1 MKDTMELI
9 EARDRALEYMMETR
23 SEVMQWFRGDFT
35 VEEKA
40 DRSPVTQADRKVEE
54 ILRTRIGRDFPGHG
68 IIGEEFG
75 EENPDADWVW
85 TIDPIDGTLS
95 FIQGLPLF
103 ASLIALLHRGEPVMG
118 VVALPAL
125 GETAWAVKGMG
136 AHESGRRL
144 KVSPVKSLSKAVVGT
159 GDRYCFRRQKSL
171 GLLKHLER
179 EAGLVR
185 TYPDA
190 FGHLMA
196 ARGAIDL
203 MVDPL
208 AYVWDY
214 APLKVLIEEAGGTF
228 QNFTGRKASLSE
240 GTALTGNRELVRAV
254 RKLCAAPGGRR

>member
-1 MKDTMELI
+1 MELI
-9 EARDRALEYMMETR
+9 EAKDRALSYLDETR
-23 SEVMQWFRGDFT
+23 AEVMRWFRGDFT
-35 VEEKA
+35 VEQKA

-54 ILRTRIGRDFPGHG
+54 MLRARIRRDFSGHG
-68 IIGEEFG
+68 VIGEEFG
-75 EENPDADWVW
+75 EERPNAEWVW

-136 AHESGRRL
+136 AHEGGRRL
-144 KVSPVKSLSKAVVGT
+144 KVSPVKTLAQAVVGT
-159 GDRYCFRRQKSL
+159 GDRYCFRRQKRL
-171 GLLKHLER
+171 GLLASLEK
-179 EAGLVR
+179 EANLVR

-196 ARGAIDL
+196 ARGAIDI

-214 APLKVLIEEAGGTF
+214 APLKILVREAGGDF
-228 QNFTGRKASLSE
+228 QNFTGRKASLME
-240 GTALTGNRELVRAV
+240 GSALTGNPNLVRAV
-254 RKLCAAPGGRR
+254 RKLCGAKKR

>member
-1 MKDTMELI
+1 MELI
-9 EARDRALEYMMETR
+9 EAKDQALHYLNETR
-23 SEVMQWFRGDFT
+23 GEVMQWFRGDFT
-35 VEEKA
+35 VEQKA

-54 ILRTRIGRDFPGHG
+54 ILRSNIARDFPGHG
-68 IIGEEFG
+68 VIGEEFG
-75 EENPDADWVW
+75 EENPDAEWVW

-103 ASLIALLHRGEPVMG
+103 ASLIALLHKGEPVMG

-125 GETAWAVKGMG
+125 GEMAWAVKGHG
-136 AHESGRRL
+136 AFEGGRRL
-144 KVSPVKSLSKAVVGT
+144 SVSTVKTLSKAVVGT
-159 GDRYCFRRQKSL
+159 GDRYCFRRQKRL
-171 GLLKHLER
+171 GLLSRLER

-214 APLKVLIEEAGGTF
+214 APLKVLVQEAGGTF

-240 GTALTGNRELVRAV
+240 GTALTGNRELVRAA
-254 RKLCAAPGGRR
+254 RKICAEPARRP